1 MMWGDLISLRCQA
14 RHYEL
19 CHFLTNNS
27 PQEPKKIMK
36 KTYILTTLAGLALA
50 SMSATAGTTI
60 YTETFIGN
68 TGALNGA
75 TTTEG
80 GGTWSAGPYMTHDGA
95 LPVQGKQLAYL
106 DFTPDAG
113 NVYTLSM
120 DLAIT
125 GSADWFGF
133 GFSELNTQNVYFY
146 QINSSAWIL
155 NETAGNVNTY
165 LGPNTANIYEG
176 GNIATLATN
185 NLKVVLDTTETLW
198 SVAYYVNDGLVNE
211 ATYTVNPTIS
221 YVALGK
227 ANGGLTGQM
236 SNLSL
241 TAAVP
246 EPGTYALLA
255 GALAL
260 ASVMVRR
267 RR

>member
-1 MMWGDLISLRCQA
+1 MMWGELISLRCQA
-14 RHYEL
+14 RHCEL

-125 GSADWFGF
+125 GNDWFGF

-146 QINSSAWIL
+146 QINSSAWML
-155 NETAGNVNTY
+155 NHTSSNVDTF
-165 LGPNTANIYEG
+165 LGPNATNSYAG

-185 NLKVVLDTTETLW
+185 NLKIVLDTTEALW
-198 SVAYYVNDGLVNE
+198 SAAYYVNDGLVNE
-211 ATYTVNPTIS
+211 ATFTVNPTIN
-221 YVALGK
+221 YVALGRQ
-227 ANGGLTGQM
+227 NGTITGQM

-241 TAAVP
+241 TAAIP

-260 ASVMVRR
+260 TSVMVRR

>member
-1 MMWGDLISLRCQA
+1 MLYDVGDLIPLRCQA
-14 RHYEL
+14 RHCEL
-19 CHFLTNNS
+19 CHFLTNNT
-27 PQEPKKIMK
+27 PQKTQKNMK
-36 KTYILTTLAGLALA
+36 KTYILTALAGLALA
-50 SMSATAGTTI
+50 SMSATAETTI
-60 YTETFIGN
+60 YTETFTG

-75 TTTEG
+75 TTTTG
-80 GGTWSAGPYMTHDGA
+80 GGTWTASPALTHDGV
-95 LPVQGKQLAYL
+95 LPGNGKQLAYL

-155 NETAGNVNTY
+155 NATDGNVDTF
-165 LGPNTANIYEG
+165 LGPNTTNIFNG
-176 GNIATLATN
+176 GNIATLTTN
-185 NLKVVLDTTETLW
+185 NLKIVLDTTEALW
-198 SVAYYVNDGLVNE
+198 SAAYYVNDGLVNE
-211 ATYTVNPTIS
+211 ATFTVNPTIN

-241 TAAVP
+241 TAAIP

-260 ASVMVRR
+260 P
-267 RR
+267 